1 MSTRNKKDL
10 VPAAQDIKVTPG
22 EMIRELRELK
32 EWSQLDLASETG
44 ISQTNI
50 SAIENG
56 RVEIGKH
63 RAIAIAEALDVHP
76 ASIMFSD
83 YVSAA

>member
-1 MSTRNKKDL
+1 MKKNRSEL
-10 VPAAQDIKVTPG
+10 VGAAETILITPG

-32 EWSQLDLASETG
+32 GWSQLDLAAETG

-56 RVEIGKH
+56 RVELGKA
-63 RAIAIAEALDVHP
+63 RAIIFAKALSVHP
-76 ASIMFSD
+76 AAIMFSD
-83 YVSAA
+83 YDMAA